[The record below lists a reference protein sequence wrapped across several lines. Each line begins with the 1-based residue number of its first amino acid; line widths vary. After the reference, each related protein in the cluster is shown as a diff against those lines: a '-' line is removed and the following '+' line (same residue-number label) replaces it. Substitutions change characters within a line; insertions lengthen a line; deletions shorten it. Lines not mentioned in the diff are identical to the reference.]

1 MRSSGWFSLIV
12 VGALYSLQCSETC
25 FWQSAKTCISYPM
38 SLIDPAQLGVSLEK
52 CWLNKIEISVY
63 LYFCTS
69 YLTDDVNFSGLGLS
83 AYDIGTSKRY
93 IIMTCIE
100 HINDFALFTIEVVQL
115 CVVIV
120 CYIWIFKNCIAKCLL
135 CLLVIC
141 HFCSLGSL
149 KTVFIKLRK
158 KMENSCCW

>member
-1 MRSSGWFSLIV
+1 M
-12 VGALYSLQCSETC
+12 
-25 FWQSAKTCISYPM
+25 
-38 SLIDPAQLGVSLEK
+38 
-52 CWLNKIEISVY
+52 Y

-100 HINDFALFTIEVVQL
+100 HINDFALFTIEVVHL

-120 CYIWIFKNCIAKCLL
+120 CYI
-135 CLLVIC
+135 
-141 HFCSLGSL
+141 
-149 KTVFIKLRK
+149 
-158 KMENSCCW
+158 